1 MATTVKV
8 HPMTAATMKAPEGYW
23 NAGEKGVLHMLRVFV
38 GTPRGKWLTMP
49 IPAFLVEHPDQG
61 PVLIDTA
68 FDPIVKTDRKQSFG
82 RVGAAMFTPEDVR
95 PVSEQLRERGIEP
108 GDVKTI
114 VMTHLHFDHASGIVQ
129 FPDAEYVVTDREWDA
144 ASNGGLRDGY
154 FPQHLKPAKNVR
166 KIDIAAEPEAD
177 GFAHVHDVF
186 GDGSVRMAFTP
197 GHTHG
202 HCSILLQ
209 TATGPL
215 LLTGDAAYARRA
227 IDEHWEPIVIGGD
240 KDDYHDSLRRI
251 KSWAKANPDAPVVCG
266 HDAWSRGDL
275 DRDY

>member
-8 HPMTAATMKAPEGYW
+8 HPMIGATMKAPEGYW
-23 NAGEKGVLHMLRVFV
+23 NAGEKGVLHLMRTFA
-38 GTPRGKWLTMP
+38 GTPRSKWLTMP
-49 IPAFLVEHPDQG
+49 IPAFLLEHPDQG

-68 FDPIVKTDRKQSFG
+68 FDPIVATDRKQSFG
-82 RVGAAMFTPEDVR
+82 RIGAAMFAPENVR
-95 PVSEQLRERGIEP
+95 PIGAQLRERGIEP
-108 GDVKTI
+108 GDVRTI
-114 VMTHLHFDHASGIVQ
+114 VMTHLHFDHASGIGQ
-129 FPDAEYVVTDREWDA
+129 FPDAEYVVTDKEWDA

-154 FPQHLKPAKNVR
+154 FPQHLAPAKHV
-166 KIDIAAEPEAD
+166 KKVAIDAAPTAD
-177 GFAHVHDVF
+177 GFPHVHDVF
-186 GDGSVRMAFTP
+186 GDGSIRMAFTP

-209 TATGPL
+209 TANGPL

-251 KSWAKANPDAPVVCG
+251 ESWAKANPDAPVICG
-266 HDAWSRGDL
+266 HDAWSRADL